1 MTEGNTNKNF
11 LRRQSALAHVINYGQ
26 FGNVSLNGPGL
37 FICERHPLTILQLE
51 TAKSKNSQTLAEIS
65 NLLNVEFPQTNN
77 TCHGDDERRSLWL
90 GPNRWLIVEPERDC
104 IQTLIKTKFSS
115 SDVFLTDL
123 SHGRSTVRLRGRK
136 AREVLMK
143 GSGVDWHLNSFGI
156 DYCAHTKLFDLA
168 ATVDCRDI
176 DVFDIYIARG
186 FAEDFWDIL
195 LDSAEEFGYQ
205 VD

>member
-11 LRRQSALAHVINYGQ
+11 LRRQSALTHVINYGQ

-51 TAKSKNSQTLAEIS
+51 TAKLNKSQTLADIS

-104 IQTLIKTKFSS
+104 LQTSIKNKFNS

-123 SHGRSTVRLRGRK
+123 SHGRSTVRLRGRE

-143 GSGVDWHLNSFGI
+143 GSGVDWHLSSFGT
-156 DYCAHTKLFDLA
+156 DHCAHTKLFDLA

-195 LDSAEEFGYQ
+195 LDAAEEFGYQ